1 MQSLVKHGLVDEY
14 RLIIHPVVLGSG
26 LRLFPERAQPMNLRL
41 VSSTRFDK
49 GAVANVYHPE

>member
-1 MQSLVKHGLVDEY
+1 MKHGLVDEY